1 MGSGSVRKGEG
12 KRKRKTVSDSM
23 TQVRMLSIHASHS
36 HYNPQLGHAFLR
48 LWKESVENIT
58 RRCGLTIPGILL
70 RSVLPV
76 LNDKSKLCGCGW
88 VCVWFQAQPSSWCQ
102 ETRLP
107 LGIFNSSESL
117 ALMVT
122 IHNQSFRRGKTPK
135 TPRSHSLNVTMRSFR
150 EKRVVQL
157 FWVTSNVSQLE
168 TERMTQESTT

>member
-1 MGSGSVRKGEG
+1 MYMHHTRIITPSWAMCFSDFLKRVSGK
-12 KRKRKTVSDSM
+12 
-23 TQVRMLSIHASHS
+23 
-36 HYNPQLGHAFLR
+36 HYTEMWSYN
-48 LWKESVENIT
+48 T
-58 RRCGLTIPGILL
+58 GILF
-70 RSVLPV
+70 RSALPA

-88 VCVWFQAQPSSWCQ
+88 VHVWFQAQASSWCQ

-107 LGIFNSSESL
+107 LGIFNSGESL

-135 TPRSHSLNVTMRSFR
+135 AAQNDTLQRKDRKTPGGHSLNITMRSFR

-157 FWVTSNVSQLE
+157 FWVTINVSQLE